1 MKTPSP
7 VLEALARRYER
18 SQAGRTGTA
27 NRDLLVLLE
36 DLLTEA
42 GCNEGENR
50 ALAEQQLAEAES
62 LGLLVRVPVHK
73 RDRSNIHQIR
83 FPAINEDALYTKIA
97 RLSPTKTRE
106 KLADQFTVAATTDVP
121 TRWRE
126 KWAAWCGRMRND
138 ALAGRSI
145 AAFDREPSL
154 ANDELLAL
162 IPKLLAWDGE
172 SLIRFASCVL
182 CGSSKQLE
190 ELAMLERDGEFS
202 GQLRGKLGRFLEEIT
217 GGEIRTLDDIGII
230 SNPRSVLV
238 HGPLKLCLDGSW
250 LDFGILH
257 GSFRLSQT
265 DIERA
270 EKIETASLRCTTIEN
285 ETTFHELA
293 KLQSGEL
300 LICTSYP
307 GSGTVALL
315 RRLPPNIDCWH
326 FGDSDEAGFEILRV
340 LRDKSGRD
348 FRPLHMQAG
357 RIPFEQESLGRPTHK
372 TWPFYRQ

>member
-1 MKTPSP
+1 MKTPSS

-62 LGLLVRVPVHK
+62 VGLLVRVPLHK
-73 RDRSNIHQIR
+73 RDRSHIHQIR
-83 FPAINEDALYTKIA
+83 FPAINEDALYTKIT

-106 KLADQFTVAATTDVP
+106 KLADQFAVAAITDVP

-126 KWAAWCGRMRND
+126 KWAAWCGRMRNE

-145 AAFDREPSL
+145 AGFDREPSR

-162 IPKLLAWDGE
+162 IPKLLAWDDE

-190 ELAMLERDGEFS
+190 ELTILERDGEFS
-202 GQLRGKLGRFLEEIT
+202 GQLRGKLGRLLEEIT

-238 HGPLKLCLDGSW
+238 HGPLKLCLDGAW

-270 EKIETASLRCTTIEN
+270 EKIETSSLRCTTIEN

>member
-126 KWAAWCGRMRND
+126 KWAAWCGRMRNE

-238 HGPLKLCLDGSW
+238 HGPLKLCLDGAW

>member
-1 MKTPSP
+1 
-7 VLEALARRYER
+7 VLVLIRNFTDLFDAFAGRNGLRHALAKLFQESMTAFHDPQDEFPSADMREHFHGGQ
-18 SQAGRTGTA
+18 SLAGMGDVRTQPLG
-27 NRDLLVLLE
+27 VI
-36 DLLTEA
+36 
-42 GCNEGENR
+42 GEN
-50 ALAEQQLAEAES
+50 LAA
-62 LGLLVRVPVHK
+62 
-73 RDRSNIHQIR
+73 
-83 FPAINEDALYTKIA
+83 F
-97 RLSPTKTRE
+97 
-106 KLADQFTVAATTDVP
+106 ATTRDADV
-121 TRWRE
+121 
-126 KWAAWCGRMRND
+126 
-138 ALAGRSI
+138 
-145 AAFDREPSL
+145 
-154 ANDELLAL
+154 
-162 IPKLLAWDGE
+162 KLLLMDGGQRPRRRHDQHFIHRFALGGVRRDGVAVGGE

-202 GQLRGKLGRFLEEIT
+202 GQLRGKLGRLLEDIT

-238 HGPLKLCLDGSW
+238 HGPLKLCLDGAW

-270 EKIETASLRCTTIEN
+270 EKIESSSLRCTTIEN

-315 RRLPPNIDCWH
+315 RRLPPKIDCRH

-348 FRPLHMQAG
+348 FRPLHMQVG
-357 RIPFEQESLGRPTHK
+357 RIPFEQESLGRPTHR

>member
-1 MKTPSP
+1 MKTPSS

-36 DLLTEA
+36 ELLAEA
-42 GCNEGENR
+42 GCNEGESR
-50 ALAEQQLAEAES
+50 ALAEQQLADAES
-62 LGLLVRVPVHK
+62 TGLLVRIPVHK
-73 RDRSNIHQIR
+73 RDRSHIHQIR

-97 RLSPTKTRE
+97 RLSPTKTRA
-106 KLADQFTVAATTDVP
+106 KLAEQFTAAATNDVP

-126 KWAAWCGRMRND
+126 KWAAWCGRMHNE

-145 AAFDREPSL
+145 AGFDREPSR

-162 IPKLLAWDGE
+162 LPKLLTWDGE

-202 GQLRGKLGRFLEEIT
+202 GQLRGKLGRLLEEIT

-238 HGPLKLCLDGSW
+238 HGPLKLCLDGVW

-270 EKIETASLRCTTIEN
+270 EKIETAALRCTTIEN

-326 FGDSDEAGFEILRV
+326 FGDNDEAGFEILRV

-348 FRPLHMQAG
+348 FRPLHMQVG
-357 RIPFEQESLGRPTHK
+357 RIPFEQESLGRPTNK

>member
-18 SQAGRTGTA
+18 SQAGRTGAA
-27 NRDLLVLLE
+27 NRDMLVLLE
-36 DLLTEA
+36 ELLAEA

-62 LGLLVRVPVHK
+62 AGLLVRVPVHK
-73 RDRSNIHQIR
+73 RDPSHIHQIR

-97 RLSPTKTRE
+97 RLSPTKTRT
-106 KLADQFTVAATTDVP
+106 KLAEQFTAAATTDVP

-126 KWAAWCGRMRND
+126 KWAAWCGRMRNE

-202 GQLRGKLGRFLEEIT
+202 GQLRGKLGRLLEEIT